1 VVKYPTVSFANKQ
14 ALKELIVKAPA
25 GKRFIEFEIPGMAN
39 PGFAEQQSVT
49 PGWMS
54 WGFDQYGCL
63 SLRLTTIVGGRQKN
77 ESIYVERKS
86 IEVPRIGEEDKFEIV
101 ESPGPAFL

>member
-1 VVKYPTVSFANKQ
+1 
-14 ALKELIVKAPA
+14 
-25 GKRFIEFEIPGMAN
+25 MAN